1 MIADCKTNTAAKEIY
16 MVTPVIAAANN
27 GMSIDNNIIKDS
39 EIPIINK
46 LSKEL
51 ALPVIDFY
59 AATDAAR
66 GNNVGGSCADGIHMN
81 SANEQGCAG

>member
-1 MIADCKTNTAAKEIY
+1 MECQ
-16 MVTPVIAAANN
+16 
-27 GMSIDNNIIKDS
+27 SIIILLKIRKFLLS
-39 EIPIINK
+39 IS

-59 AATDAAR
+59 AATDAAW

-81 SANEQGCAG
+81 SANEQAVLS